1 MFMKKNRSG
10 YTLVELISVL
20 GIAVLLIVISAAG
33 ISAVRGHSRDAKR
46 LNDIQEL
53 SSALSMYRQETG
65 FYPVKITAGE
75 KLVTPGGKVI
85 LNKIPVPPLIKDGP
99 CAPGNYEYEQIDNGR
114 SYSLKYCLGYQ
125 VNRVNPGDCYATPQA
140 ICSKVAKICSCQNK
154 CGGVLD
160 NCGKPCD
167 NPCSY
172 EWVDMSKDVMSAT
185 SIKSLQSDELS
196 DKDGSFVVGY
206 INDKTDLMEFYL
218 HDYEKDWI
226 KAKSPDYKTL
236 DFSLFAPNYP
246 NEKRNFYAT
255 MIESS
260 SNMISTYLNTD
271 YGRTLN
277 VVDKIAYSGKA
288 ANYIS
293 GNAFNQ
299 MVISSYLRDDN
310 NGVMLLNL
318 DVNGKSFDKSICANS
333 GEGFFSKTE
342 FLKTKMNSEKEFY
355 AVFNSAAD
363 GKAIWG
369 RCRLDMMNKW
379 EFKDFNGEI
388 GRIWDLKMDIDAY
401 NKYLV
406 ITVKTDCSGK
416 LGLTT
421 LMYVGDKWLT
431 VGEKCS
437 VIDPAAYDM
446 KIFEDMVYVTYID
459 SLKSSMNTIRHALK
473 AGDTSAWSYVINK
486 ETKYS
491 GSFDS
496 QIALAVI
503 NGNPYVTLI
512 NGGKIKVLTTQKK

>member
-1 MFMKKNRSG
+1 MKKNKSG
-10 YTLVELISVL
+10 YTLIEIISVL

-33 ISAVRGHSRDAKR
+33 INAVRGHSRDAKR

-85 LNKIPVPPLIKDGP
+85 LNKIPTPPLIKDGP

-125 VNRVNPGDCYATPQA
+125 VNRVNPGNCYATPQS
-140 ICSKVAKICSCQNK
+140 ICSKVAKTCSCQNK
-154 CGGVLD
+154 CGGILD
-160 NCGKPCD
+160 NCGNPCN

-172 EWVDMSKDVMSAT
+172 EWVDVSKDVMSAT

-196 DKDGSFVVGY
+196 DKYGSFVIGY

-218 HDYEKDWI
+218 HDYEKGWI
-226 KAKSPDYKTL
+226 KAKSPDYKML

-255 MIESS
+255 AIELSDY
-260 SNMISTYLNTD
+260 MISTYLNKD
-271 YGRTLN
+271 YGN
-277 VVDKIAYSGKA
+277 DSSIVDKVAYSGKA

-299 MVISSYLRDDN
+299 MVISSYLREDN

-318 DVNGKSFDKSICANS
+318 DVNGKVFDKSVCANS
-333 GEGFFSKTE
+333 GDGFFSKTE
-342 FLKTKMNSEKEFY
+342 FLKTKINSDKGIY
-355 AVFNSAAD
+355 AVFNSVAD
-363 GKAIWG
+363 NKAMWG
-369 RCRLDMMNKW
+369 RCLGFEKW
-379 EFKDFNGEI
+379 EFNDFNEEI
-388 GRIWDLKMDIDAY
+388 KQIWDLKMDIDAN
-401 NKYLV
+401 NKNLV
-406 ITVKTDCSGK
+406 ITAKADCGGK
-416 LGLTT
+416 LGLAT
-421 LMYVGDKWLT
+421 LMYAGDKWLP

-437 VIDPAAYDM
+437 VINPAAYDM
-446 KIFEDMVYVTYID
+446 KIFEDMVYITYID
-459 SLKSSMNTIRHALK
+459 SLKSSMNTIRHVLK
-473 AGDTSAWSYVINK
+473 PDDTSAWSYVINK
-486 ETKYS
+486 ETNYN

-496 QIALAVI
+496 QVALAVI
-503 NGNPYVTLI
+503 DGNPYVTLI
-512 NGGKIKVLTTQKK
+512 NSGKIKVLTTQKK